1 MRGEPAHRHAARHR
15 QARRSGV
22 SAASRLAESDG
33 CNRSAH
39 EYCGLEAASDGFEI
53 HIKQDQSPV
62 TSADLAINQI
72 LHAHLLEAF
81 PEDGW
86 LSEESPESPVRLG
99 KRRIWVI
106 DPIDGTNAF
115 IKREPE
121 FCISVALV
129 EDGHP
134 VVAAIFNPSS
144 DE

>member
-1 MRGEPAHRHAARHR
+1 
-15 QARRSGV
+15 
-22 SAASRLAESDG
+22 
-33 CNRSAH
+33 
-39 EYCGLEAASDGFEI
+39 
-53 HIKQDQSPV
+53 
-62 TSADLAINQI
+62 
-72 LHAHLLEAF
+72 
-81 PEDGW
+81 
-86 LSEESPESPVRLG
+86 VRLQ

-129 EDGHP
+129 EDGRP

>member
-1 MRGEPAHRHAARHR
+1 M
-15 QARRSGV
+15 
-22 SAASRLAESDG
+22 
-33 CNRSAH
+33 
-39 EYCGLEAASDGFEI
+39 
-53 HIKQDQSPV
+53 
-62 TSADLAINQI
+62 AINQI